1 MSNNITIALLAI
13 AVVIALSVRPIP
25 AEAEPNMATITYD
38 CAPADIEMSMPIAA
52 EAISYE

>member
-25 AEAEPNMATITYD
+25 AEAEPNMATLTYD
-38 CAPADIEMSMPIAA
+38 CAPAFEMQMPIDPK
-52 EAISYE
+52 EIRP